1 MKKVILDTNF
11 LLIPIQF
18 GVDIFSEIDDLV
30 LEDHKLLVL
39 DKSIDELKG
48 IIETQKGTSRQAAK
62 LALQLLECKGSI
74 LETNSKDYADDVI
87 VNLANDETIVCT
99 QDRELRK
106 RVKEKKAR
114 IIGMKQQNYLDF
126 I

>member
-87 VNLANDETIVCT
+87 VNLADDETIVCT